1 MGTEFFAVNDT
12 KRQFVDMGRVGLH
25 DDDVIGADHG
35 TILERIAYYEHRL
48 PPNEVERLADCLHVM
63 GVERVLADT
72 VHDFS
77 QVIGYTCVGTIY
89 TKHTP
94 WPVGTEYYEEEL

>member
-25 DDDVIGADHG
+25 DDAVGANRDQLIE
-35 TILERIAYYEHRL
+35 TIAYWAHSL
-48 PPNEVERLADCLHVM
+48 PPNEVERLADCLYVM
-63 GVERVLADT
+63 GVERVLVDT
-72 VHDFS
+72 FDDFS
-77 QVIGYTCVGTIY
+77 QVIGYTCVGTVY
-89 TKHTP
+89 TKYTP